1 MKNLNKQDKIEKM
14 TQGGEILGET
24 LRLLR
29 DSIKPGISTATL
41 DKIAREFIISKGGY
55 PSFLHYSGFPA
66 SICTSIDDV
75 IVHGI
80 PSEKDIL
87 QEGQIIGIDIGVKFK
102 GFHTDACRTFAVG
115 KISDLKQKLIDVT
128 RQSFFDGI
136 KGIKA
141 GSKLGDI
148 SGQVQ
153 RSVEKHGFSV
163 VRDLVGHGCGEKLH
177 EMPNV
182 PNYGYC
188 GTGVTLVENQ
198 TLAIEPMVNVG
209 DYRVKFSG
217 PWNCRTIDGLP
228 SAHYE
233 NTVVILNDG
242 VKILTDL
249 NGEI

>member
-1 MKNLNKQDKIEKM
+1 MKNLNNQDKINNM
-14 TQGGEILGET
+14 IIGGKILGET
-24 LRLLR
+24 LKLIK
-29 DSIKPGISTATL
+29 DNIKPGISTAEL
-41 DKIAREFIISKGGY
+41 DKIAREFIISCGAK
-55 PSFLHYSGFPA
+55 PSFLHYNGFPA

-80 PSEKDIL
+80 PRKNEILKD
-87 QEGQIIGIDIGVKFK
+87 GQIIGIDIGVYYNHY
-102 GFHTDACRTFAVG
+102 HTDAARTFAVG
-115 KISDLKQKLIDVT
+115 NISEEKQKLIDVT
-128 RQSFFDGI
+128 KQSFFDGI

-153 RSVEKHGFSV
+153 KSVEKHGFSV

-177 EMPNV
+177 EYPNV
-182 PNYGYC
+182 PNYGYV
-188 GTGVTLVENQ
+188 GTGITLTENQ

-209 DYRVKFSG
+209 TYKVVFNG
-217 PWNCRTIDGLP
+217 PWDCRTQDGKP

-233 NTVVILNDG
+233 NTVIIKNDG
-242 VKILTDL
+242 VQILTDL